1 MKLLSTNP
9 VEFCLKKHKMFCTK
23 CNFQSEQ
30 TFETPCMA
38 GWVKGKEKF
47 QESFEILFLG
57 GGGGGGGGATFGT
70 LRYISTQ
77 P

>member
-1 MKLLSTNP
+1 
-9 VEFCLKKHKMFCTK
+9 MFCTK

-47 QESFEILFLG
+47 QESFEIFFLG
-57 GGGGGGGGATFGT
+57 GGGGGGGAKKLLSVSKMLVTASFQC
-70 LRYISTQ
+70 LILI
-77 P
+77 

>member
-1 MKLLSTNP
+1 MGRKDEALKTLEKQYHYSNFRVKLLSTNP
-9 VEFCLKKHKMFCTK
+9 VEFCLKKHKMFYTK

-47 QESFEILFLG
+47 Q
-57 GGGGGGGGATFGT
+57 
-70 LRYISTQ
+70 
-77 P
+77 